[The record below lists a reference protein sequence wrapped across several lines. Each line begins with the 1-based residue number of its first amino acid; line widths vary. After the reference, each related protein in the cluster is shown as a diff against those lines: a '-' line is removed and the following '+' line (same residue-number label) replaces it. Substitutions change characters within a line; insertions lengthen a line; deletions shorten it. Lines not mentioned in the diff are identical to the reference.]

1 MSGYVLVVDDNPEV
15 HLLLQDILEMV
26 GVKSQKAYNGEQA
39 LAIVAE
45 NPPAAIILDLMMPV
59 MDGFNMLAHLQGS
72 RSSRKIPVILL
83 SAIADY
89 DSRMQSLPGVVG
101 VMCKAHFSIEN
112 LLALL
117 VKIGFQQANA

>member
-15 HLLLQDILEMV
+15 HLLLQDILEMA

-39 LAIVAE
+39 LKIVAE

-59 MDGFNMLAHLQGS
+59 MDGFNTLAHLQGS

-89 DSRMQSLPGVVG
+89 DHRMQSLPGVVG
-101 VMCKAHFSIEN
+101 VMCKARFSIEN
-112 LLALL
+112 LLTLL
-117 VKIGFQQANA
+117 VKAGFQQANI